1 MLSEQLRHLA
11 KWCKAYREKG
21 VPDAAQAF
29 RTIEAIATDLV
40 EDAQQLERQVV
51 PIGARRQVVPDGVV
65 DLEALR
71 RLRSGGAL

>member
-1 MLSEQLRHLA
+1 MVSEQLLHLA
-11 KWCKAYREKG
+11 SWCRSYRERG
-21 VPDAAQAF
+21 VKDVDQAF
-29 RTIEAIATDLV
+29 RTIEAIARDLV
-40 EDAQQLERQVV
+40 EDVRHLERQVV